1 MKPRFIFV
9 MHAEHFPQLFGPD
22 ELARLRGLVDL
33 VEPLVDPGQLRST
46 GSRFDD
52 VEGIISSWGMPE
64 LDSELLRTMPR
75 LRAVFHAA
83 GTIKSIATEASWE
96 RGIRITSAALENAR
110 PTAEFAFAEIILS
123 LKRVWPR
130 LFAMRE
136 QRHYQQLDSLA
147 PSCAGST
154 VGLISLGKIGRLV
167 ARHLAMLDVNILAW
181 DPHVSPEEADR
192 LGARLCPLPELFAAS
207 HVVSCHTPLT
217 PETRGFLGRALFA
230 SMRPGATFINTAR
243 GGLVREDELVAV
255 LQQRADLFAVLDVTA
270 EEPPAPD
277 SPLFKLR
284 NVALTPHIA
293 GSIGPECL
301 RLGRMMV
308 DEVSRYLAG
317 EPLLGEVR
325 QEELNV
331 LA

>member
-9 MHAEHFPQLFGPD
+9 MHAEHFPQLFGKE
-22 ELARLRGLVDL
+22 ELVRLRGLVDL
-33 VEPLVDPGQLRST
+33 VEPSVNASQLRAA

-52 VEGIISSWGMPE
+52 VEGIISGWGMPE
-64 LDSELLRTMPR
+64 LSPELLKAMPR

-83 GTIKSIATEASWE
+83 GTIKSIATDASWD
-96 RGIRITSAALENAR
+96 RGIRISSAALENAR

-123 LKRVWPR
+123 LKRAWPR

-136 QRHYQQLDSLA
+136 QRQYKQQDPLVPGCS
-147 PSCAGST
+147 GST

-167 ARHLAMLDVNILAW
+167 ARHLAMLDVNVLAW
-181 DPHVSPEEADR
+181 DPHVSPEEAAR
-192 LGARLCPLPELFAAS
+192 LGTRLCPLPELFASS

-217 PETRGFLGRALFA
+217 PETRGFLGRELFA
-230 SMRPGATFINTAR
+230 SMPRGATFINTAR

-255 LQQRADLFAVLDVTA
+255 LQERADLFAVLDVTA

-284 NVALTPHIA
+284 NVVLTPHIA

-308 DEVSRYLAG
+308 DEVGRYLVGA
-317 EPLLGEVR
+317 PLLGEVR